1 MRLVQAMAGAEVGG
15 AEAFF
20 MRLVPAL
27 ADAGVEQRAIIRR
40 HDVRQEALN
49 LAGVETV
56 GLRFGGPFDLASR
69 LAYGRAV
76 RDFAPDAVLTWMNR
90 ATAQCPR
97 GPFVHLARLGG
108 FYDLKY
114 YRRCDHLIG
123 NTRGICDY
131 LIGQGWPAE
140 RTHYLPNFVDAEER
154 PPVDKESLRT
164 PEDMKV
170 VLAMG
175 RLHPNKAFD
184 VLIEAMTEVPDT
196 MLWLAGTGPLQT
208 RLEDHVNS
216 LGLEGRVRFLGWR
229 DDGAALLAAADVLV
243 CPSRHEPLG
252 NVVLEGWAHR
262 RPVVAAASQGPSEL
276 IEDRKSGL
284 LVPVDEARLL
294 AAAINSCLADQT
306 LAADLVEAGY
316 IAYREA
322 FARDVVVR
330 DYIQL
335 LDSVTT

>member
-1 MRLVQAMAGAEVGG
+1 MRLLQAMAGAEVGG

-27 ADAGVEQRAIIRR
+27 ADAGLEQRAVIRR
-40 HDVRQEALN
+40 NDVRQEVLN

-56 GLRFGGPFDLASR
+56 GLRFGGPFDLSTR
-69 LAYGRAV
+69 FAYGRAV
-76 RDFAPDAVLTWMNR
+76 KEFAPDAVLTWMNR
-90 ATAQCPR
+90 ATTLCPR
-97 GPFVHLARLGG
+97 GPYVHLARLGG

-131 LIGQGWPAE
+131 LIGQGWPTE
-140 RTHYLPNFVDAEER
+140 RTHYLPNFVDAQEQ
-154 PPVDKESLRT
+154 PPVDKASLRT
-164 PEDMKV
+164 PEDTKV

-184 VLIEAMTEVPDT
+184 VLIEAMADVPDA
-196 MLWLAGTGPLQT
+196 MLWLAGSGPLQT
-208 RLEDHVNS
+208 RLEDHVHT

-229 DDGAALLAAADVLV
+229 EDGAALLAAADILA

-262 RPVVAAASQGPSEL
+262 RPVIAAASQGPSEL
-276 IEDRKSGL
+276 IEDHKTGL
-284 LVPVDEARLL
+284 LVPVDQARPL
-294 AAAINSCLADQT
+294 AVAINACLNDQT
-306 LAADLVEAGY
+306 MAAELVEAGFA
-316 IAYREA
+316 AYRDA

-330 DYIQL
+330 DYIEL
-335 LDSVTT
+335 LDTVTA